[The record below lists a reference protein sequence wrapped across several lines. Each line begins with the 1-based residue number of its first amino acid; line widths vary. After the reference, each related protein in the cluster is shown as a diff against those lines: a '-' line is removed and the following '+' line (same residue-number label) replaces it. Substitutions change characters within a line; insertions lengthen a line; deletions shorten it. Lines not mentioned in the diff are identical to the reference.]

1 MYRVVTD
8 ELVQQQIDA
17 LPAEALAFIA
27 ELRTLLEVQPWSG
40 KPLHAKNPHGV
51 QTISF
56 GPHDEGLVYYLI
68 LDDQRR
74 VDLLNMIWT
83 AG

>member
-8 ELVQQQIDA
+8 EVAQQQIDA
-17 LPAEALAFIA
+17 LPTAALAAIA

-40 KPLHAKNPHGV
+40 EPLHRKNPHGV
-51 QTISF
+51 QSIAF
-56 GPHDEGLVYYLI
+56 GPQAAGLAYYLI

-74 VDLLNMIWT
+74 VDLLHVVWI
-83 AG
+83 A

>member
-8 ELVQQQIDA
+8 EPTQQQIDA
-17 LPAEALAFIA
+17 LPAEALPALA

-40 KPLHAKNPHGV
+40 MPLHKKNPHGV
-51 QTISF
+51 HSISF
-56 GPHDEGLVYYLI
+56 GLRGEGLAFYLV

-74 VDLLNMIWT
+74 VDLLNVIWT
-83 AG
+83 AA

>member
-17 LPAEALAFIA
+17 LPTEALAFVA

-40 KPLHAKNPHGV
+40 KPLHPKNPDGV

-56 GPHDEGLVYYLI
+56 GTHGAGLAYYLI
-68 LDDQRR
+68 LEDQRR
-74 VDLLNMIWT
+74 VDLLTLIWT
-83 AG
+83 VS